1 MCVVI
6 SKFRAQN
13 SKSSHF
19 LNNTKRRRSSAESK
33 QVSKK
38 ARLETNE
45 GAADNTISND
55 SSGQNV
61 EDTMLPLD
69 HLRTATRA
77 QNLRAAQGRLPTT
90 SGARTKS
97 FCNSYI
103 ERGGGD
109 QKNKIEK

>member
-1 MCVVI
+1 
-6 SKFRAQN
+6 
-13 SKSSHF
+13 
-19 LNNTKRRRSSAESK
+19 
-33 QVSKK
+33 
-38 ARLETNE
+38 
-45 GAADNTISND
+45 
-55 SSGQNV
+55 
-61 EDTMLPLD
+61 MLPLD